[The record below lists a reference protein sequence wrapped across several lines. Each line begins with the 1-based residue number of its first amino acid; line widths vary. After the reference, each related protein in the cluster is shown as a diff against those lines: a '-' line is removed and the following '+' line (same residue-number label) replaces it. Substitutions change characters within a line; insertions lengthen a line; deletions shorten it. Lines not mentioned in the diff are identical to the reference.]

1 MCPVHFLSLGP
12 STMSDILYIIVM
24 AQVYLLFDSHFICK
38 IYFNPPNDNIR
49 QNLFA
54 PIIVGKTEA

>member
-1 MCPVHFLSLGP
+1 
-12 STMSDILYIIVM
+12 MSDILYIIVM